1 MTIAPSIN
9 PPLPDFRSAGTLS
22 RIVLAA
28 NLPALIVA
36 LARAADWAGLAA
48 LAVDLAGLVEPP
60 LAVTLAVLY
69 LLQPRLRRVGWI
81 GMSAAVLALSAAAA
95 TGLAFALDA
104 DQRALLLSGGIAR
117 VPAWSMLTAALV
129 LQYLYLRAKAFS
141 PALAE
146 ARLEAL
152 SARIRPHFFFNS
164 LNAVLGILRTDPRR
178 AETALEELS
187 ELFRALM
194 SDTRELTTLGAELAL
209 CRQYLDLERLRLGER
224 LRVDWRLDGCPE
236 DAAVPPLMLQP
247 LLENAVYHGIEP
259 SAGPAEISIA
269 ISKQGEAV
277 HIELTNPFHDSNSHR
292 SGNRMALANIRERLA
307 LFFDLEAV
315 LETEAGGGL
324 YRLRIRIPY
333 RRAPR

>member
-1 MTIAPSIN
+1 MTIGRSIN
-9 PPLPDFRSAGTLS
+9 PPVPDFRSAGTLS

-28 NLPALIVA
+28 NLPVLIVG
-36 LARAADWAGLAA
+36 LARAVDWAGVPA
-48 LAVDLAGLVEPP
+48 LAVDLAGLAEPP
-60 LAVTLAVLY
+60 LAVTLAALY
-69 LLQPRLRRVGWI
+69 LLQPWLRRVGWI

-104 DQRALLLSGGIAR
+104 QQRALLLPGGIVRAL
-117 VPAWSMLTAALV
+117 AWSLLTAVLV
-129 LQYLYLRAKAFS
+129 LQYLYLRSKALG

-146 ARLEAL
+146 ARLDAL

-164 LNAVLGILRTDPRR
+164 LNAVLGILRTDARR

-187 ELFRALM
+187 ELFRAVM
-194 SDTRELTTLGAELAL
+194 RDSRELTTLGAELAL

-259 SAGPAEISIA
+259 STGPAGISIA
-269 ISKQGEAV
+269 IFRQGEAV
-277 HIELTNPFHDSNSHR
+277 HIELTNPSQDTTGHR
-292 SGNRMALANIRERLA
+292 GGNRMALDNIRERLA
-307 LFFDLEAV
+307 LFFDFEAA
-315 LETEAGGGL
+315 LTTETGGGL
-324 YRLRIRIPY
+324 YRVSIRIPY
-333 RRAPR
+333 RRVPR